1 MYSMGPQRT
10 CGLNPTNTGSIAAKP
25 PRANPRELSI
35 RRSHCLPMADPRN
48 TDPDDRNPRERE
60 LGRRSDGPA
69 VSPWLVIGVI
79 LLLGVAV
86 YVFSAVFL

>member
-1 MYSMGPQRT
+1 
-10 CGLNPTNTGSIAAKP
+10 
-25 PRANPRELSI
+25 
-35 RRSHCLPMADPRN
+35 MADPPN
-48 TDPDDRNPRERE
+48 TDPDDRDPRERE

-86 YVFSAVFL
+86 YVVSAVVL